1 MSSVEIHKNLTYIIT
16 MLDPILLNA
25 IKDVQSYTSG
35 HS

>member
-1 MSSVEIHKNLTYIIT
+1 MSSIKIHKNLTYIIA

-25 IKDVQSYTSG
+25 IKNVQSYTSR